1 MHPTLSL
8 GTQHSAGAILQSTH
22 QSAEVADGALFTE
35 LEECLKREDFQ
46 GAIIQLLPLFAVVD
60 SKSEVIRCYELL
72 FQLLPHFDSLDLLV
86 NNLPHLLSC
95 SRFMPEYQ
103 ERLALEL
110 ALFHLSRNAYVDA
123 MHCFAKA
130 LQINRSQANYRSA
143 SKLFVTLLHLRL
155 DGFLINSTPS
165 VETIQ
170 LGLEEMQTFKRFCL
184 SKPDLSPFYQKML
197 SRIAQIPFDRQEAY
211 APSRQTILEE
221 QAKPFQEPDLFAI
234 ERYWNAFQEM
244 RSHFTSST
252 EEVRAFQKNTLEK
265 FKEFF
270 NGLLKDA
277 FALIGPAP
285 CAYDIRAMGS
295 AGREELCPYSD
306 LELMILIEDA
316 LHKDYFKRLVTLL
329 EIQIASLGE
338 TQHLPFLFTCLKE
351 PNPSGLHIDNS
362 PNQEERLIQIPEAMA
377 KMQTRPGVCPQ
388 EIEHTVLKSMSL
400 AQNSSK
406 LYEEYRTELKV
417 TLLHKERAFTFFKH
431 RLRDFKENW
440 KSSFHPNSSL
450 ISIKTHFVEVLNHL
464 LSDMALF
471 CGIEKTNT
479 LDIIEALVESK
490 IFNEASGQLLQESVA
505 KIYAIRVRLHLHY
518 QSQKEEASCS
528 PSLKYAQL
536 QADEIKALEKCYW
549 LVLVPLYKCMEKVT
563 SPEEFKKVFDQFNL
577 IEVAFTIQSP
587 PIIKQ
592 IARHLSAADIETHL

>member
-1 MHPTLSL
+1 
-8 GTQHSAGAILQSTH
+8 
-22 QSAEVADGALFTE
+22 
-35 LEECLKREDFQ
+35 
-46 GAIIQLLPLFAVVD
+46 
-60 SKSEVIRCYELL
+60 
-72 FQLLPHFDSLDLLV
+72 
-86 NNLPHLLSC
+86 
-95 SRFMPEYQ
+95 MPEYQ
-103 ERLALEL
+103 EKLALEL
-110 ALFHLSRNAYVDA
+110 AFFYLSRNAYTDA

-143 SKLFVTLLHLRL
+143 SHLFVTLLHLRL

-170 LGLEEMQTFKRFCL
+170 LGLEEIQTFKRFCL
-184 SKPDLSPFYQKML
+184 CKADLSPFYQKML
-197 SRIAQIPFDRQEAY
+197 SRILQIPFDRQEAY
-211 APSRQTILEE
+211 APSRQQILEE

-252 EEVRAFQKNTLEK
+252 GDVRAFQKNTLEK
-265 FKEFF
+265 FREFF
-270 NGLLKDA
+270 NVLLKDA

-306 LELMILIEDA
+306 LEFMILIENA
-316 LHKDYFKRLVTLL
+316 LHQDYFKRLVTLL

-377 KMQTRPGVCPQ
+377 KMQMRPGVCPQ
-388 EIEHTVLKSMSL
+388 EIEHTVLKSISL
-400 AQNSSK
+400 DQSSPK
-406 LYEEYRTELKV
+406 LYEDYRSELKV
-417 TLLHKERAFTFFKH
+417 TLLHEERAFTFFKH

-440 KSSFHPNSSL
+440 KSPFHPNSSL
-450 ISIKTHFVEVLNHL
+450 ISIKTHFVEVLGHL

-479 LDIIEALVESK
+479 LDIIEALVK
-490 IFNEASGQLLQESVA
+490 TGIFNEASGQLLQESVA
-505 KIYAIRVRLHLHY
+505 KIYAIRVRL
-518 QSQKEEASCS
+518 
-528 PSLKYAQL
+528 PSFGNSLTL
-536 QADEIKALEKCYW
+536 DTRSSL
-549 LVLVPLYKCMEKVT
+549 
-563 SPEEFKKVFDQFNL
+563 F
-577 IEVAFTIQSP
+577 
-587 PIIKQ
+587 
-592 IARHLSAADIETHL
+592 